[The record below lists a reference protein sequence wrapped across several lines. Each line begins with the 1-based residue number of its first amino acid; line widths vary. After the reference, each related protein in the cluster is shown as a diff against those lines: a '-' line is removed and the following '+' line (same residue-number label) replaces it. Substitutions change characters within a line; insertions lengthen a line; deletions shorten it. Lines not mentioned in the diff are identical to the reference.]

1 MDQKKIGKFIA
12 EKRKTLGLTQVQL
25 AEKLNMSNKSVSKWE
40 RGVCLPDVSLYSTLC
55 EVLGISLNEFLAGE
69 DLLEKEIIPKSEET
83 IINITTDSKK
93 SRRRSNLLIL
103 FLVVVIL
110 AISGVLVD
118 FLSNKDTFLQKHCI
132 IPLTENSPEVQT
144 ATLLTGDDNT
154 YFYRYSVKESYD
166 HMQIRSYWYKDGHLI
181 DENCLLS
188 YEFSGDHLG
197 EGIVAIIDY
206 EEQGRVE
213 AKLSLKGN
221 NYEYGSDGL
230 ECDEF
235 SLPLDGEDLYAWQS
249 KYTRQ
254 VIIPQNKIPISP
266 NSGEAAIMLM
276 VYDDDSSLIMTDA
289 SKQNA
294 FWPQIREYCNEVE
307 EYDYAAFITLKV
319 WTDRHLV
326 KMWP

>member
-1 MDQKKIGKFIA
+1 MDQKKIGKYIA

-69 DLLEKEIIPKSEET
+69 DLLEKEIIPKSEEN
-83 IINITTDSKK
+83 IINIATDSKR
-93 SRRRSNLLIL
+93 SRRRSSLLIIFL
-103 FLVVVIL
+103 LLVVLVV
-110 AISGVLVD
+110 SGLLIN
-118 FLSNKDTFLQKHCI
+118 FLSNKDTFLQKHCV

-144 ATLLTGDDNT
+144 ANMLTDEDNT

-166 HMQIRSYWYKDGHLI
+166 RMQVKAYWYKDGHRI
-181 DENCLLS
+181 DEDCLLS
-188 YEFSGDHLG
+188 YQFSGDHLG
-197 EGIVAIIDY
+197 EGIVAIIDD
-206 EEQGRVE
+206 EQQGGLE

-221 NYEYGSDGL
+221 NYEYSSDGL

-235 SLPLDGEDLYAWQS
+235 SLPLDGDDLYAWQS

-254 VIIPQNKIPISP
+254 VIVPQNKIPISP
-266 NSGEAAIMLM
+266 NSGEAAILLM
-276 VYDDDSSLIMTDA
+276 VYDDDPSLTMTDA

-307 EYDYAAFITLKV
+307 EYDYAVFITVKTWTDGPVIKV
-319 WTDRHLV
+319 W
-326 KMWP
+326 P